1 LPSLLSS
8 MTSSSLPQRHTS
20 TLGPAKTRRPTRGPI
35 PAFQRNEFVRCLD
48 RYDGEE
54 SALAQ

>member
-1 LPSLLSS
+1 
-8 MTSSSLPQRHTS
+8 LPQRHTS
-20 TLGPAKTRRPTRGPI
+20 TLGPAKTRRPTRRPI